1 MLANIVDMSAYELP
15 NILNN
20 ILSTEGEDLINIVL
34 TKLRKGVKFTSA
46 IFLDKILLSEEESI
60 KSHPYQVNKI
70 YRRWN
75 TYHK

>member
-70 YRRWN
+70 YRR
-75 TYHK
+75 